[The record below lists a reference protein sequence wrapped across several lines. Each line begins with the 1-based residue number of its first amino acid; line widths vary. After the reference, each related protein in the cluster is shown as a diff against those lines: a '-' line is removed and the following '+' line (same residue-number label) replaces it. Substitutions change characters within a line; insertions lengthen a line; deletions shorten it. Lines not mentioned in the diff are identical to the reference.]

1 MYNPGPGKAGSKLA
15 LVILGE
21 QAQPLPRSE
30 PVKEEDGYQV
40 SHAAAVW
47 NVITSLHALPNL
59 SGELGKPRLLPVPT
73 GLLFLPLAPDEV
85 GWLPACPC
93 PLPRG
98 HKASCRKALAGQRA
112 GAQLPK
118 HLPQW
123 PILYW
128 EHWLGAL
135 DLDGCAALSLLVEA
149 PFHREGRANYHV
161 TASFTWF

>member
-15 LVILGE
+15 LVILSE

-73 GLLFLPLAPDEV
+73 GLLFLPLAPDEL
-85 GWLPACPC
+85 GWLPAPVPSLRGTKLPAGKLWQGRELELSCPSTFLSG
-93 PLPRG
+93 P
-98 HKASCRKALAGQRA
+98 SCTGST
-112 GAQLPK
+112 G
-118 HLPQW
+118 
-123 PILYW
+123 
-128 EHWLGAL
+128 
-135 DLDGCAALSLLVEA
+135 
-149 PFHREGRANYHV
+149 
-161 TASFTWF
+161 